1 LEKKVKKI
9 EHKTKGEIS
18 KIYGRLAL
26 ITMTHAVCGDIRD
39 VIGSHYETA
48 RSREDFLKMEK
59 QTKFPKKKKEKKKRE
74 FKNENIF
81 SLITPPHSC
90 LVSPQSPIMGDDPN
104 CEYFLTRLHPIP
116 TPYLL
121 FSQFRP

>member
-74 FKNENIF
+74 FKNENMF
-81 SLITPPHSC
+81 SLIAPP
-90 LVSPQSPIMGDDPN
+90 P
-104 CEYFLTRLHPIP
+104 
-116 TPYLL
+116 
-121 FSQFRP
+121 